1 MKNHMKI
8 FCVNISYKTLI
19 GTKLLRIRFDNVDGF
34 ITGLDISYY
43 LFLKNMV
50 PLTIGLD
57 IVRVKKVVL
66 RMCFLIIM

>member
-19 GTKLLRIRFDNVDGF
+19 GTKLLRIRFDNVDRF

-66 RMCFLIIM
+66 RMSFLIIM

>member
-19 GTKLLRIRFDNVDGF
+19 GAKLLRIRFDNVDGF

-66 RMCFLIIM
+66 RMSFLIIM